1 MQEPHVADDEIM
13 RCQGDSDLVLLVL
26 ERGVI
31 GRKPVDLLGVRGGR
45 TECSRWRRL
54 CDPGITRR
62 HPLSVLEPAG
72 YVSTEIWGGMSA
84 KDSSSF
90 HAHQSWCHHSLGER
104 GGFEI
109 R

>member
-1 MQEPHVADDEIM
+1 M
-13 RCQGDSDLVLLVL
+13 
-26 ERGVI
+26 
-31 GRKPVDLLGVRGGR
+31 
-45 TECSRWRRL
+45 
-54 CDPGITRR
+54 
-62 HPLSVLEPAG
+62 LEPAG